1 MALIKFIEENAP
13 QMRAV
18 FEDLHAHPEIG
29 FEEKHA
35 SGVVEKLL
43 NEWGFDEVHTGIAE
57 TGVVGILRGKG
68 QGNRRIGLR
77 ADMDALPIQE
87 ISGLPYTSK
96 NPDRMHAC
104 GHDGH
109 TTMLLGAAQYL
120 AETRDFDGTA
130 VFIFQPAEEGLGGA
144 RRMIA
149 EGLFERFPVDEVYG
163 MHNAP
168 FSELGTARI
177 RKGAMM
183 AGASFFDI
191 HVKGKGSHAAQPNQS
206 KDALVIGAELVG
218 LLQTIVSRNIDPVKP
233 CVLSCTQFHT
243 GSAYNIVPET
253 ATITGTVRYFDQEV
267 MDLVAKRM
275 RELCAGLALAH
286 GIEIEVDIRNVF
298 DVLVNEPELS
308 DAYLAAAADVLGAE
322 NVSDDG
328 PQVMGSEDFA
338 DMSAAVPGAYINV
351 MHGGQAALHNP
362 AFVLDP
368 AILPIGSSI
377 YARLVEHRMPLSK
390 EAA

>member
-1 MALIKFIEENAP
+1 MALIKFIEEQAP
-13 QMRAV
+13 KMRAV
-18 FEDLHAHPEIG
+18 FEDLHANPEIG
-29 FEEKHA
+29 FEETRTA
-35 SGVVEKLL
+35 SIVAQHL
-43 NEWGFDEVHTGIAE
+43 NDWGFDEVHTGIGQ

-87 ISGLPYTSK
+87 ITGLGYASQNANK
-96 NPDRMHAC
+96 MHAC

-144 RRMIA
+144 RRMIS
-149 EGLFERFPVDEVYG
+149 EGLFQRFPVDEIYG
-163 MHNAP
+163 MHNHP
-168 FSELGTARI
+168 FSQVGKARM
-177 RKGAMM
+177 RKGPMM
-183 AGASFFDI
+183 AGASFFDLTI
-191 HVKGKGSHAAQPNQS
+191 KGKGSHAAAPNQS

-218 LLQTIVSRNIDPVKP
+218 QLQTIVSRNVDPVKP

-253 ATITGTVRYFDQEV
+253 AVITGTVRYFDPEV
-267 MDLVAKRM
+267 MELVEARM
-275 RELCAGLALAH
+275 RELCAGLALGH
-286 GIEIEVDIRNVF
+286 GIEIDVDIRNVF
-298 DVLVNEPELS
+298 NVLINQPELT
-308 DAYLAAAADVLGAE
+308 DAYLDAAADILGQE

-328 PQVMGSEDFA
+328 PLLMGSEDFA
-338 DMSAAVPGAYINV
+338 DMSDAVPGAYINV

-368 AILPIGSSI
+368 AVLPVGSSI
-377 YARLVEHRMPLSK
+377 YARIIERRMPMNK
-390 EAA
+390 DAA

>member
-1 MALIKFIEENAP
+1 MTIIKFIEDHAA

-29 FEEKHA
+29 FEEKRTA
-35 SGVVEKLL
+35 AIVEQHLKD
-43 NEWGFDEVHTGIAE
+43 WGFDEVHAGLAQ

-87 ISGLPYTSK
+87 ITGLAYSSK
-96 NPDRMHAC
+96 NPNTMHAC

-120 AETRDFDGTA
+120 AASRDFDGTA

-144 RRMIA
+144 RRMMA
-149 EGLFERFPVDEVYG
+149 EGLFQRFPVDEVYG
-163 MHNAP
+163 MHNQP
-168 FSELGTARI
+168 LSQLGKARL
-177 RKGAMM
+177 RKGPMM

-191 HVKGKGSHAAQPNQS
+191 TVKGKGSHAAAPNQS
-206 KDALVIGAELVG
+206 RDALVIGAELIG
-218 LLQTIVSRNIDPVKP
+218 LLQTIVSRNVDPVKP

-253 ATITGTVRYFDQEV
+253 AVITGTVRYFDPEV
-267 MDLVAKRM
+267 MDLVDRRM

-286 GIEIEVDIRNVF
+286 GIDIQIDIRNVF
-298 DVLVNEPELS
+298 DVLVNQPELS
-308 DAYLAAAADVLGAE
+308 DAYLQAAADILGAE
-322 NVSDDG
+322 NVSDNG
-328 PQVMGSEDFA
+328 PLVMGSEDFA
-338 DMSAAVPGAYINV
+338 DMSAAIPGAYINV
-351 MHGGQAALHNP
+351 MHGGAAALHNP
-362 AFVLDP
+362 AFLLDP
-368 AILPIGSSI
+368 AVLPIGSSI
-377 YARLVEHRMPLSK
+377 YARIIERRMPLHK
-390 EAA
+390 DAA